1 MKMKRHKIRAFT
13 ILEVVISMLITAI
26 VIAITYTSYSIIS
39 KSYGSFN
46 DKNKM
51 LADYALLD
59 HLLRRDVVQAS
70 LIQKDE
76 DGITLTAPNKNIR
89 YTFSNDYILRQSLR
103 TDTFKFTSQ
112 ALQVSF
118 EHKPILALSD
128 TLEQNRV
135 DEISFDLLYQNEK
148 IPYHYEKAYSSENLI
163 NRVPDAIH

>member
-1 MKMKRHKIRAFT
+1 MKTKVCKVRAFT

-39 KSYGSFN
+39 KSYGAFN
-46 DKNKM
+46 DKNKTM
-51 LADYALLD
+51 ADFALLD
-59 HLLRRDVVQAS
+59 HLLRRDFAQAAF
-70 LIQKDE
+70 IQKDAE
-76 DGITLTAPNKNIR
+76 GITLTAPNNNVR

-118 EHKPILALSD
+118 EHKPLLALSD

-148 IPYHYEKAYSSENLI
+148 IPYHYQKDYSSENLI
-163 NRVPDAIH
+163 NRVLDAIH